1 MTSPFGRGRRDS
13 RKADAP
19 GEGLK
24 ICANPESLTRR
35 ARSAAGRGHPR
46 PLGEGGRMLF
56 CTRRSHMKFFLDTA
70 NLEEIGDAASTGVLD
85 GVTTNP
91 TLISKEGNTFEDQLL
106 KICSLVNGPVSAET
120 VSRDAAGMVE
130 EGRHL
135 AKLHPNIVVK
145 CPMTKEG
152 LKATRALSEER
163 MRVNVTLVFS
173 APQAIMAAKAG
184 AYFVSPFVGRLDDI
198 GENGMDLIRD
208 IVTIFNNYEFQT
220 QVLVA
225 SIRNPIHVVQ
235 AGLCGADICT
245 MPAKI
250 FDQLLKHP
258 LTDKGVEQFL
268 KDWEKVPVIK

>member
-1 MTSPFGRGRRDS
+1 
-13 RKADAP
+13 
-19 GEGLK
+19 
-24 ICANPESLTRR
+24 
-35 ARSAAGRGHPR
+35 
-46 PLGEGGRMLF
+46 
-56 CTRRSHMKFFLDTA
+56 MKFFLDTA
-70 NLEEIGDAASTGVLD
+70 NIDEIRDAASTGVLD
-85 GVTTNP
+85 GITTNP

-106 KICSLVNGPVSAET
+106 KICALVNGPVSAET
-120 VSRDAAGMVE
+120 VSRDAPGMVE

-152 LKATRALSEER
+152 LKATRLLSDER
-163 MRVNVTLVFS
+163 IRVNVTLVFS

-198 GENGMDLIRD
+198 GENGMELIRD
-208 IVTIFNNYEFQT
+208 IVTIFNNYEFTT

-225 SIRNPIHVVQ
+225 SIRNPVHVVQ
-235 AGLCGADICT
+235 AGLYGADICT
-245 MPAKI
+245 MPAKV
-250 FDQLLKHP
+250 FDQLLRHP

>member
-1 MTSPFGRGRRDS
+1 
-13 RKADAP
+13 
-19 GEGLK
+19 
-24 ICANPESLTRR
+24 
-35 ARSAAGRGHPR
+35 
-46 PLGEGGRMLF
+46 
-56 CTRRSHMKFFLDTA
+56 MKFFLDTA
-70 NLEEIGDAASTGVLD
+70 NLDEIRDAASTGVLD

-106 KICSLVNGPVSAET
+106 KVCALVNGPVSAET
-120 VSRDAAGMVE
+120 VSRDPGGMVE

-152 LKATRALSEER
+152 LKATKTLTDYGI
-163 MRVNVTLVFS
+163 RVNVTLVFS

-198 GENGMDLIRD
+198 GQNGMDLIRD
-208 IVTIFNNYEFQT
+208 IVTIFNNYQFKT

-225 SIRNPIHVVQ
+225 SVRNPVHVVQ
-235 AGLCGADICT
+235 AGLMGADICT
-245 MPAKI
+245 MPAKV

-268 KDWEKVPVIK
+268 KDWEKVPVIKM

>member
-1 MTSPFGRGRRDS
+1 
-13 RKADAP
+13 
-19 GEGLK
+19 
-24 ICANPESLTRR
+24 
-35 ARSAAGRGHPR
+35 
-46 PLGEGGRMLF
+46 
-56 CTRRSHMKFFLDTA
+56 MKFFLDTA
-70 NLEEIGDAASTGVLD
+70 NIEEIRDAASTGVLD
-85 GVTTNP
+85 GITTNP

-130 EGRHL
+130 EGRL
-135 AKLHPNIVVK
+135 LSKLHPNIVVK

-152 LKATRALSEER
+152 LKATKQLTEEHV
-163 MRVNVTLVFS
+163 RVNVTLVFS

-198 GENGMDLIRD
+198 GESGMEVVRD
-208 IVTIFNNYEFQT
+208 IVTIFNNYEFKT

-225 SIRNPIHVVQ
+225 SIRNPVHVVH
-235 AGLCGADICT
+235 AGLYGADICT
-245 MPAKI
+245 MPAKV

-268 KDWEKVPVIK
+268 KDWEKVPVMK